1 MTPTSSL
8 PTEPAAGALPAI
20 VVGAGPCGLA
30 TAVALEQ
37 AGIPAIV
44 FDRGCLASSVAAYPL
59 YMTFFSTAEKVSVP
73 GLPFTLAGEKPT
85 RRDALAYYR
94 SVVSHFDLDVR
105 QYEPVEQVW
114 ARADPRQ
121 FVVHSRPHGGDLVET
136 VGRAI
141 VFATGYFGTPNRL
154 DVPGEE
160 LPHVTHLYREGHQA
174 FQRDAIVVGGGN
186 SAAEAAL
193 DLCRCG
199 ARVTL
204 VHFGATFDKNIKPWV
219 LPDLR
224 NRMDDGSIGVRW
236 STRLTAIEPGRVHLE
251 GEEGPCI
258 LPAQHVYLM
267 TGFTPNPSHL
277 ISLGVEVDFATG
289 VPNHDP
295 STMETNVPGVFI
307 AGVLASGN
315 DANKV
320 FIENGRGHGGLIAA
334 ALSRRASPPP
344 AGSAPHAVPA
354 RSSP

>member
-1 MTPTSSL
+1 MNDASAPIASASTI
-8 PTEPAAGALPAI
+8 LPA
-20 VVGAGPCGLA
+20 VVIGAGPCGLA

-44 FDRGCLASSVAAYPL
+44 FDRSCVASSIASYPMYL
-59 YMTFFSTAEKVSVP
+59 TFFSTAEKIAIA
-73 GLPFTLAGEKPT
+73 GLPFPLAAEKPS

-94 SVVSHFDLDVR
+94 SVVTHFDLDVR
-105 QYEPVEQVW
+105 QYEPVEQIW
-114 ARADPRQ
+114 ARTERKH

-136 VGRAI
+136 KARAV

-193 DLCRCG
+193 DLWRCG

-204 VHFGATFDKNIKPWV
+204 VHFGPTFDKNIKPWV
-219 LPDLR
+219 LPDLQ
-224 NRMDDGSIGVRW
+224 NRMNDGSIGVRW
-236 STRLTAIEPGRVHLE
+236 NTRITAIEPGRVHLE
-251 GEEGPCI
+251 GEEGPGI

-267 TGFTPNPSHL
+267 TGFTPNPAPL
-277 ISLGVEVDFATG
+277 VALGVDVDFGTG
-289 VPNHDP
+289 VPKHDP
-295 STMETNVPGVFI
+295 ATMETNVPGVFI
-307 AGVLASGN
+307 AGVLSSGF

-320 FIENGRGHGGLIAA
+320 FIENGRGHGALIAE
-334 ALSRRASPPP
+334 ALSRHASPPP
-344 AGSAPHAVPA
+344 VRSEPRAVPE
-354 RSSP
+354 RSLR